1 MTRGLGELKR
11 EIDELLRELERA
23 GTTAREAETALAA
36 LESERA
42 EAAGRLQL
50 ARRAAA
56 DIDARLSERRVA
68 LDEARQE
75 AAGAALRDAVRRRD
89 VIASRVAER
98 LEATIAEL
106 EELDRA
112 REEAHTA
119 HQEVLELTNGRGQTD
134 LPSEPEELQEQWD
147 RLAGHVRRG
156 LGEQLDDE
164 LIDAAARSPMGAA
177 IGDLPRHL
185 QEAARRRRQLLMRA
199 TAR

>member
-1 MTRGLGELKR
+1 MARGLGELKR

-56 DIDARLSERRVA
+56 DLDARLSERRVA
-68 LDEARQE
+68 LDEARQQ
-75 AAGAALRDAVRRRD
+75 AAAEALRDAVRRRD
-89 VIASRVAER
+89 AVAARVAER
-98 LEATIAEL
+98 LDATIAEL

-119 HQEVLELTNGRGQTD
+119 QQEVLELTNGRGPTD
-134 LPSEPEELQEQWD
+134 LPPEPEDLQEQWD
-147 RLAGHVRRG
+147 RLAGHVRRA

-185 QEAARRRRQLLMRA
+185 QEAARRRRQLLMRS
-199 TAR
+199 AR